1 MRRERRESS
10 PTPSRAGADPARGD
24 GLRIVAGRWR
34 GRTLRA
40 PKGQSVRPTLDRV
53 REAVFDILGG
63 RVARRTVLDLF
74 AGTGAMALE
83 ALSRGASSAVLVE
96 ADPRVF
102 EVLRRNVEFL
112 GAGEAEPLLLDFR
125 RAVRALRARGRRFDL
140 VFLDPPYGK
149 GLCAAAAADLARA
162 GLLAPG
168 AEVVAE
174 EAVRFP
180 EGPFPDGWTAAAD
193 RRYGDT
199 RIRVFD
205 VPATESTS
213 HGDEEVR

>member
-1 MRRERRESS
+1 M
-10 PTPSRAGADPARGD
+10 
-24 GLRIVAGRWR
+24 RIVAGKWR

-53 REAVFDILGG
+53 REAVFAILGG
-63 RVARRTVLDLF
+63 RVEGRAVLDLF

-102 EVLRRNVEFL
+102 EVLRGNMETL
-112 GAGEAEPLLLDFR
+112 GAGGAEALLLDYR
-125 RAVRALRARGRRFDL
+125 RAARVLRAQGKRFDL

-149 GLCAAAAADLARA
+149 GLGSAAAGELVRA
-162 GLLAPG
+162 GLIAPG
-168 AEVVAE
+168 AVVVAE

-180 EGPFPDGWTAAAD
+180 DDPFPDGWEAAAD

-205 VPATESTS
+205 VRAGKTASES
-213 HGDEEVR
+213 DEEIR

>member
-1 MRRERRESS
+1 
-10 PTPSRAGADPARGD
+10 
-24 GLRIVAGRWR
+24 
-34 GRTLRA
+34 
-40 PKGQSVRPTLDRV
+40 VRPTLDRV

-63 RVARRTVLDLF
+63 GVEGRAVLDLF
-74 AGTGAMALE
+74 SGTGAMALE

-102 EVLRRNVEFL
+102 EVLRRNVESL
-112 GAGEAEPLLLDFR
+112 GAEGAEALLLDYR
-125 RAVRALRARGRRFDL
+125 RAVRVLRAQRKRFDL

-149 GLCAAAAADLARA
+149 GLGTAAAGELVRA

-168 AEVVAE
+168 AVVVAE

-180 EGPFPDGWTAAAD
+180 DDPFPEGWEVAAD

-205 VPATESTS
+205 VLAGEAAS
-213 HGDEEVR
+213 HSDEEIR

>member
-1 MRRERRESS
+1 M
-10 PTPSRAGADPARGD
+10 
-24 GLRIVAGRWR
+24 RIVAGRWR

-63 RVARRTVLDLF
+63 RVEGRAALDLF
-74 AGTGAMALE
+74 SGTGAMALE

-102 EVLRRNVEFL
+102 EVLGRNVQSL
-112 GAGEAEPLLLDFR
+112 GAEGAEALLLDYR
-125 RAVRALRARGRRFDL
+125 RAVRVLRARRKRFDL

-149 GLCAAAAADLARA
+149 GLGAAAAGELARA

-168 AEVVAE
+168 AVVVAE

-180 EGPFPDGWTAAAD
+180 DDPFPDGWEATAD

-205 VPATESTS
+205 VPAGEPAPQA
-213 HGDEEVR
+213 DEEIR

>member
-1 MRRERRESS
+1 M
-10 PTPSRAGADPARGD
+10 
-24 GLRIVAGRWR
+24 RIVAGKWR

-40 PKGQSVRPTLDRV
+40 PKGRAVRPTQDRV

-63 RVARRTVLDLF
+63 RVEGTAVLDLF

-96 ADPRVF
+96 VDPRVF
-102 EVLRRNVEFL
+102 EALRRNVESL
-112 GAGEAEPLLLDFR
+112 GAGEAEAHLSDYR
-125 RAVRALRARGRRFDL
+125 QAMRALRARKLRFDL

-149 GLCAAAAADLARA
+149 GLGSAAARALVRA
-162 GLLAPG
+162 GLVAPG
-168 AEVVAE
+168 AVVVAE

-180 EGPFPDGWTAAAD
+180 DEPFPRGWEAITD

-199 RIRVFD
+199 RIRVFG
-205 VPATESTS
+205 VGAREPVSRS
-213 HGDEEVR
+213 DEEKQ

>member
-1 MRRERRESS
+1 M
-10 PTPSRAGADPARGD
+10 
-24 GLRIVAGRWR
+24 RIVAGRWR

-40 PKGQSVRPTLDRV
+40 PKGASVRPTLDRV

-63 RVARRTVLDLF
+63 RVAGRTVLDLF

-96 ADPRVF
+96 ADPRVL
-102 EVLRRNVEFL
+102 EVLRRNVESL
-112 GAGEAEPLLLDFR
+112 GAEAAEALPMDYR
-125 RAVRALRARGRRFDL
+125 HAVRLLRARRARFDL

-149 GLCAAAAADLARA
+149 RLGSAAADALARA
-162 GLLAPG
+162 GLVAPG
-168 AEVVAE
+168 AVVVAE
-174 EAVRFP
+174 EAARFP
-180 EGPFPDGWTAAAD
+180 DDPFPDGWEAAAD

-205 VPATESTS
+205 VPAGASGA
-213 HGDEEVR
+213 HFDEEIR

>member
-1 MRRERRESS
+1 M
-10 PTPSRAGADPARGD
+10 
-24 GLRIVAGRWR
+24 
-34 GRTLRA
+34 
-40 PKGQSVRPTLDRV
+40 

-63 RVARRTVLDLF
+63 RVERTAVLDLF

-102 EVLRRNVEFL
+102 EVLRRNAESL
-112 GAGEAEPLLLDFR
+112 GAGEAEAILSDYR
-125 RAVRALRARGRRFDL
+125 QAVRALRARRKRFDL

-149 GLCAAAAADLARA
+149 GLGSAAAGALARA
-162 GLLAPG
+162 GLVGPG
-168 AEVVAE
+168 AIVVAE

-180 EGPFPDGWTAAAD
+180 DDPFPPGWETAAD

-199 RIRVFD
+199 RIRLFD
-205 VPATESTS
+205 VRAGEAGPAA
-213 HGDEEVR
+213 DEERR